1 MRLRSRSGC
10 RSLFRHPTRTM
21 IVQTPRPLSARDVRR
36 PSSLAAAWIVDGTGA
51 LAFVTRTG
59 AHDAPRLP
67 DGFRAEE
74 ISFGA
79 DRTLWVLA
87 TGGGR
92 QVVFRRRPG
101 SDSLEIVPVAVP
113 LSRIAGA
120 PDGTLWMVSARG
132 EVLLLEPGAA
142 ECRRSPAGEEFA
154 TEISAGAD
162 GSVWIVS
169 TVTRAGGRIVRRR
182 DGADGFWRDLPAPAA
197 ATRVAVAPDGMAWTV
212 NARGVVWRLHPEG
225 GGNLAECQVDT
236 ACSECRFSAA
246 ADSVREISVG
256 PDGSVWVLAVRDS
269 NPTLMLL
276 TDPLARRY
284 VIVPTPQ
291 GGVRVAG
298 ALARPVS
305 AALATTA

>member
-1 MRLRSRSGC
+1 MV
-10 RSLFRHPTRTM
+10 
-21 IVQTPRPLSARDVRR
+21 VQTPRPLSARDVRG
-36 PSSLAAAWIVDGTGA
+36 PSSLAAAWIVDSTGA
-51 LAFVTRTG
+51 LAFVTGTE

-79 DRTLWVLA
+79 DGTLWALA

-92 QVVFRRRPG
+92 QVVLRLRAG
-101 SDSLEIVPVAVP
+101 SDALEIVPVAVR

-120 PDGTLWMVSARG
+120 ADGTLWMVSARG
-132 EVLLLEPGAA
+132 EVLWLKPGAA
-142 ECRRSPAGEEFA
+142 VCRRSPAGEEFA

-169 TVTRAGGRIVRRR
+169 TLTRAGGRIVRRR
-182 DGADGFWRDLPAPAA
+182 DAEDGFWRDLPAPAA

-212 NARGVVWRLHPEG
+212 NAMGAVWRLHPEG

-236 ACSECRFSAA
+236 ACSECRFSPP

-256 PDGSVWVLAVRDS
+256 PDGSVWVLALRGS
-269 NPTLMLL
+269 KPTLMLL
-276 TDPLARRY
+276 IDPLARRY
-284 VIVPTPQ
+284 VIVPTRLAV
-291 GGVRVAG
+291 VRVAG
-298 ALARPVS
+298 AVR
-305 AALATTA
+305 AAFAMKQ